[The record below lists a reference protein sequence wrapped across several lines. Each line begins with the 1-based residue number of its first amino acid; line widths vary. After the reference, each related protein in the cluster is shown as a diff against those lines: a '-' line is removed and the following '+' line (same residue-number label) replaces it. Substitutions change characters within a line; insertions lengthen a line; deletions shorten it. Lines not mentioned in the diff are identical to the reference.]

1 MDTFDELGLSPEI
14 LKALGEIGFESP
26 TEIQK
31 SAIGQLL
38 ENERD
43 LMGLAQTGTGKTAAF
58 GLPLL
63 DLMDDSANFTQ
74 AIILA
79 PTRELV
85 QQIAVEM
92 RNFSKYKKRLYISTV
107 YGGASISDQIREIKR
122 NTPHIIIATP
132 GRLIDL
138 IGRRVVKLTDIN
150 YLILDEADEML
161 NMGFQEDI
169 DKILVGTNEDKKT
182 WLFSAT
188 MPKEIKHIV
197 ATYMDDPIEVKVD
210 QQNIIN
216 QNISHKYVLVNRRD
230 KAEAV
235 KRIIDYIPE
244 LYAVIFCRTKM
255 DTQDLA
261 DELSR
266 DGYRAEAIHGDLS
279 QGQRDKV
286 MKKFRSG
293 AVNIMVAT
301 DVAARGIDVNNL
313 THVIHYTLPDS
324 PSYYTHR
331 SGRTARAGKTG
342 VSLTILIPKDK
353 SKMKQISRS
362 LKIEF
367 EKILLPKYAE
377 LLDKRIEKWSEKLLE
392 SDETEIPKETLEKVL
407 EQLTDLEKDT
417 IVAKL
422 LAQQLKK
429 IKKKNNI
436 QDDLNL
442 EEYGR
447 GDHGDRGDRRDRSE
461 RRDRGD
467 RKERGGRRDGR
478 KRDSKSDGRR
488 DRDKRRDKE
497 RSGRRDGDRGRRDSD
512 RGRNAEK
519 GRENRP
525 ERRDRSESTRSERPE
540 RNSENSEFSKMFIN
554 IGKVDKMS
562 VGELVDF
569 ISKNGNVKRKSIGD
583 IKMSKMHTVF
593 DLDKSVSKS
602 VSKYFKNINLKG
614 RDIRC
619 NED

>member
-14 LKALGEIGFESP
+14 LKALGEIGFETP

-63 DLMDDSANFTQ
+63 DLMDDKANYTQ

-85 QQIAVEM
+85 QQIASEM
-92 RNFSKYKKRLYISTV
+92 RNFSKYKKKLYLSLV
-107 YGGASISDQIREIKR
+107 YGGASISEQIREIKR

-138 IGRRVVKLTDIN
+138 INRKVVNLKDIN

-169 DKILVGTNEDKKT
+169 DKILEGTNEDKKT

-210 QQNIIN
+210 QQNITN

-244 LYAVIFCRTKM
+244 LYAVIFCRTKL

-279 QGQRDKV
+279 QSQRDKV

-331 SGRTARAGKTG
+331 SGRTARAGKKG

-353 SKMKQISRS
+353 SKMKQISRN

-367 EKILLPKYAE
+367 EKVLLPKHAE
-377 LLDKRIEKWSEKLLE
+377 LLDKRIEKWTEKLTA

-407 EQLTDLEKDT
+407 SQLSDLDKDT

-422 LAQQLKK
+422 IAQQLKK
-429 IKKKNNI
+429 IKKKKNI

-447 GDHGDRGDRRDRSE
+447 GERGERRGDGRS
-461 RRDRGD
+461 
-467 RKERGGRRDGR
+467 GR
-478 KRDSKSDGRR
+478 KRDSKSEGRR
-488 DRDKRRDKE
+488 ERDRRRDKE
-497 RSGRRDGDRGRRDSD
+497 RRGRRDKD
-512 RGRNAEK
+512 RGRNSD
-519 GRENRP
+519 RRMENRP
-525 ERRDRSESTRSERPE
+525 DRRDRREGLKEERSGR
-540 RNSENSEFSKMFIN
+540 RSGKSGYSRMFIN

-593 DLDKSVSKS
+593 ELDKSVSKS

>member
-14 LKALGEIGFESP
+14 LKALGEIGFETP

-63 DLMDDSANFTQ
+63 DLMDDGANYTQ

-85 QQIAVEM
+85 QQIAAEM
-92 RNFSKYKKRLYISTV
+92 RNFSKYKKKLYLSLV

-138 IGRRVVKLTDIN
+138 IKRKVVNLTDIN

-161 NMGFQEDI
+161 NMGFQEEI
-169 DKILVGTNEDKKT
+169 DKILEGTNPDKKT

-197 ATYMDDPIEVKVD
+197 ATYMNDPIEVKVD
-210 QQNIIN
+210 QQNITN

-324 PSYYTHR
+324 ASYYTHR
-331 SGRTARAGKTG
+331 SGRTARAGKKG

-353 SKMKQISRS
+353 SKMKQISRN

-367 EKILLPKYAE
+367 EKVLLPKYAE
-377 LLDKRIEKWSEKLLE
+377 LLDKRIEKWSEKLME
-392 SDETEIPKETLEKVL
+392 SDETDIPKETLDKVL
-407 EQLTDLEKDT
+407 VSLSELEKDT

-447 GDHGDRGDRRDRSE
+447 GDRGDS
-461 RRDRGD
+461 RDRGS
-467 RKERGGRRDGR
+467 RRRDGR
-478 KRDSKSDGRR
+478 KRDSKSEGRR
-488 DRDKRRDKE
+488 DRDRRRDKE
-497 RSGRRDGDRGRRDSD
+497 RSGRREGDRGRRDND
-512 RGRNAEK
+512 RGRNSDRN
-519 GRENRP
+519 RENRP
-525 ERRDRSESTRSERPE
+525 DRRDRRDNVREDRSERVE
-540 RNSENSEFSKMFIN
+540 RKSASSGFSKMFIN

-562 VGELVDF
+562 VGDLVDF

-593 DLDKSVSKS
+593 ELDKSVSKS